1 MEAQGWRGKLQA
13 GQGHALLVLFC
24 CSYLEG
30 VNQHLSQSLGVR
42 KHSDPRPSIHQ
53 VSQGKKVSRRQERKD
68 LALGKLGCRAGS
80 ASRCLGSSCGRDA
93 RPVFPALVVFAWL
106 FPLLLFSPNM
116 KLVGGLQLAEEVW
129 CRRLGARQDW
139 EGRSVLGAAQG
150 QEALGQQPGTV
161 RAGEELEG
169 GFGPPG
175 GEQG

>member
-1 MEAQGWRGKLQA
+1 M
-13 GQGHALLVLFC
+13 
-24 CSYLEG
+24 
-30 VNQHLSQSLGVR
+30 
-42 KHSDPRPSIHQ
+42 
-53 VSQGKKVSRRQERKD
+53 SRRQERKD
-68 LALGKLGCRAGS
+68 LALGRLGCRAGS

-106 FPLLLFSPNM
+106 FPLLLFPLNV
-116 KLVGGLQLAEEVW
+116 KLAEEAW